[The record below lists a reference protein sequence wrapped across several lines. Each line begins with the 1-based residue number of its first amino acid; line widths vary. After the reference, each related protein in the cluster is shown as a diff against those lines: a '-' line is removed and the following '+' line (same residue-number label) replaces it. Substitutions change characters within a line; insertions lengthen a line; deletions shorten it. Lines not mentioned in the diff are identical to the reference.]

1 MAQIIEKRIQYN
13 SLKTFK
19 FTVNYKAFQPEASN
33 LKTILLRQLSQK
45 TMLVSF
51 KVKHSVPFKGAGITS
66 SQLFI
71 SWGVSG
77 VPFSDPRAQIG
88 NIDVFVSP
96 NKNYGLFQTMPQFY
110 FSPLPANIPLIF
122 NHVGATDIFI
132 SMLLGGGESID
143 NLNQGDFEIWLTTLR
158 NV

>member
-1 MAQIIEKRIQYN
+1 MAQIIEKRIQWN
-13 SLKTFK
+13 SLKTYK

-33 LKTILLRQLSQK
+33 LKLLLLRQLSQK
-45 TMLVSF
+45 TQLISF
-51 KVKHSVPFKGAGITS
+51 KVKHSLAFNGPGIS
-66 SQLFI
+66 AAKLFV
-71 SWGVSG
+71 SWGVGG
-77 VPFSDPRAQIG
+77 VPFTDPRAQIG
-88 NIDVFVSP
+88 DIDVFVSA

-122 NHVGATDIFI
+122 NNEGATDIFI
-132 SMLLGGGESID
+132 SMLLGAGESID